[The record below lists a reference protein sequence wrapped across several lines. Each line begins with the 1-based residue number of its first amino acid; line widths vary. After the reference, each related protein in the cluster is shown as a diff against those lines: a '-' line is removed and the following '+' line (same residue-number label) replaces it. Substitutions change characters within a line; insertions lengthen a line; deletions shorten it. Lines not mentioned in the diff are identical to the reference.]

1 MDERQQQKYR
11 QMTETPVERLV
22 CRMAVPTIVSM
33 LVSAFYNMVDTL
45 YVGHVS
51 TSATAAV
58 GIIFSYMALIQAVAF
73 FLGHGSGNF
82 ISRALGRQD
91 PDEASRM
98 AATGFFSAL
107 IVGGLIM
114 LGGFL
119 FLDPLLHVFGAIDE
133 IYADSKV
140 YFSLI
145 LLGTPYMMASL
156 VLNNQMRLQGNAFFA
171 MIGIAT
177 GAVLNIG
184 LDPLFIFTLR
194 MGVAG
199 AALAT
204 ILSQFVSFLIL
215 LVNCGRGGG
224 LAVRWRQFRP
234 TFAQLR
240 EIAAGG
246 LPSLCRQ
253 GLASIAVICLNHA
266 AKDYGSSA
274 IAAFSIVSRIS
285 LFSGSALLGF
295 GQGFQPVC
303 GFNYGAGLY
312 DRVRR
317 AFWFCVKVATV
328 CMTALG
334 IVGLALAPAIIALF
348 RADDALLVEI
358 GARALRWQCLA
369 FPLQGF
375 IIIDN
380 MYLQNTRQTVSAS
393 LLALA
398 RQGIFFLPLIW
409 LLPPQWGLTGIE
421 TAQPLADLLTFGLS
435 VPLGAAALRR
445 MGAPGKGMGERQAE
459 GKQSERFRN

>member
-1 MDERQQQKYR
+1 MDDQQQQKFQ

-22 CRMAVPTIVSM
+22 CRMAVPTMVSM

-58 GIIFSYMALIQAVAF
+58 GIVFSYMALIQAIAF
-73 FLGHGSGNF
+73 FLGHGSGNY

-91 PDEASRM
+91 SEGAAGM
-98 AATGFFSAL
+98 AATGFFAAL
-107 IVGGLIM
+107 FIGGLI
-114 LGGFL
+114 LIGGFL
-119 FLDPLLHVFGAIDE
+119 FLDPLLHLFGAIDE
-133 IYADSKV
+133 IYADSKA

-177 GAVLNIG
+177 GAVLNIA
-184 LDPLFIFTLR
+184 LDPLFIFALH

-204 ILSQFVSFLIL
+204 ILSQLVSFLIL
-215 LVNCGRGGG
+215 LVNTGRGGG
-224 LAVRWRQFRP
+224 LRIRWRHFRP

-253 GLASIAVICLNHA
+253 GLASIAVMALNHA
-266 AKDYGSSA
+266 AKGYGSSA
-274 IAAFSIVSRIS
+274 IAAFSVVSRIT

-317 AFWFCVKVATV
+317 AFWFCVKVSTV
-328 CMTALG
+328 CMTVLG
-334 IVGLALAPAIIALF
+334 IVGYVFAPSIIALF
-348 RADDALLVEI
+348 RADDAALVAI
-358 GARALRWQCLA
+358 GAQALRCQCLA
-369 FPLQGF
+369 FPLLGW
-375 IIIDN
+375 IILDN
-380 MYLQNTRQTVSAS
+380 MYLQNIRRTVSAS
-393 LLALA
+393 VLALA
-398 RQGIFFLPLIW
+398 RQGLFFLPLVW
-409 LLPPQWGLTGIE
+409 MMPQLWGLAGIE
-421 TAQPLADLLTFGLS
+421 WAQPLADLLTFALS
-435 VPLGAAALRR
+435 VPLGVTALRR
-445 MGAPGKGMGERQAE
+445 MGAERHLMD
-459 GKQSERFRN
+459 G